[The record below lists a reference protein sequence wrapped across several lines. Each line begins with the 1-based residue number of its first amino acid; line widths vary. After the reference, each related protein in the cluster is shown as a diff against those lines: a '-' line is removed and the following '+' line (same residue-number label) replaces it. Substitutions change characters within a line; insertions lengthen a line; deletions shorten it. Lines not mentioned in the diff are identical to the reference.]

1 MREAVTHNQ
10 RLSMAPRYLATG
22 NNNEDLKFLRV
33 TSQSTGII
41 VLETWLLLGRMTAT
55 E

>member
-1 MREAVTHNQ
+1 MT
-10 RLSMAPRYLATG
+10 PRYLATG

-41 VLETWLLLGRMTAT
+41 VLETWLRLGRLLQLNKYYAILSTHYSI
-55 E
+55 

>member
-1 MREAVTHNQ
+1 MREAVTHGQ
-10 RLSMAPRYLATG
+10 RSSMTPRYLATG

-41 VLETWLLLGRMTAT
+41 VLETWFLLGRMTAT
-55 E
+55 Q

>member
-1 MREAVTHNQ
+1 
-10 RLSMAPRYLATG
+10 LASG
-22 NNNEDLKFLRV
+22 NISENLKFIRV

-41 VLETWLLLGRMTAT
+41 VLEKWLLGGRQTVI